1 MKSLIAESIVF
12 NDERIGVLE
21 GILAIEHVV
30 LGEYFIVDKRDE
42 EMIPGGLGFN
52 CSYADPSNV
61 AQDEY
66 PEMAK
71 RLTNETTD
79 ENPSESITFKSKSKG
94 KTVHFRI
101 ETEARTAAS
110 VSLLRIVVCDFIN
123 DKIIMYDR
131 NQNIRR
137 SE

>member
-1 MKSLIAESIVF
+1 MILSCNKRIRVPDFLLFLFLFLLPVEFFIAESIVF

-61 AQDEY
+61 AQEEY

-101 ETEARTAAS
+101 ETEARTAVS
-110 VSLLRIVVCDFIN
+110 VS
-123 DKIIMYDR
+123 
-131 NQNIRR
+131 
-137 SE
+137 